1 MDISKAD
8 DIHIGSVP
16 VQSAWLGGRKVWDR
30 TERKIMRSMVCWYDI
45 SRQGCTNE
53 AMAQNPVLKDL
64 SGNGHDMS
72 CYNFA
77 WAGMSGIG
85 GYKIDPSLWSA
96 GDNAQAERNG
106 NRIKV
111 TYEGDQLIALSTK
124 YGEQCVGFKVR
135 FIGFG
140 GKTVSLNIVASDNSR
155 YSYPL
160 LDQNSGDDV
169 TVTIPQ
175 IEEVAFGTSMNAFRF
190 LVSPKAGEGTIEFLP
205 EYPGALVYDGV
216 DDKTTPVPAYPK
228 NTGTAF
234 IVIRQIEGNRS
245 TALYQAKTD
254 EAESPWRNTGVITD
268 LNVCLY
274 GPSSTETRL
283 VYSDEEKYGRNCVVF
298 TWDNALPKMTAE
310 LNGRRVEAAEENLH
324 YSYSFMVDYND
335 GNRPA
340 KGALYKY
347 ILFDRTLTDAEIE
360 WVKANLVAPPG
371 EDYLRLSDG
380 ILLKDG
386 SPLLLK
392 DGSPLALERIEN
404 TD

>member
-64 SGNGHDMS
+64 SGNGNDMT

-77 WAGMSGIG
+77 WSGMSGIG
-85 GYKIDPSLWSA
+85 GYSWDFTNFTNNYTRTASKVVINTDGSVTYNNNVFQKRIEIEPGYVNRGAKVKVTGITGNGSFDFYNGSTVVSVSQDGEYEVDDYASAEGETYMYYGFKRLDGISA
-96 GDNAQAERNG
+96 GVLVE
-106 NRIKV
+106 
-111 TYEGDQLIALSTK
+111 
-124 YGEQCVGFKVR
+124 
-135 FIGFG
+135 
-140 GKTVSLNIVASDNSR
+140 
-155 YSYPL
+155 
-160 LDQNSGDDV
+160 
-169 TVTIPQ
+169 
-175 IEEVAFGTSMNAFRF
+175 IE
-190 LVSPKAGEGTIEFLP
+190 LVPD
-205 EYPGALVYDGV
+205 YPGALVYDGV

-228 NTGTAF
+228 NAGTAF
-234 IVIRQIEGNRS
+234 IVIRQIEGNTN
-245 TALYQAKTD
+245 TALYQANTD
-254 EAESPWRNTGVITD
+254 EAASAWRNTGVIRDTD
-268 LNVCLY
+268 VCLY
-274 GPSSTETRL
+274 GPSSAETNL

-310 LNGRRVEAAEENLH
+310 LNGRRVEVAEENLH
-324 YSYSFMVDYND
+324 YSYSFMIDYNN
-335 GNRPA
+335 GNSVA

-347 ILFDRTLTDAEIE
+347 ILFDRTLTDAEID

-371 EDYLRLSDG
+371 EDYLRLRDG
-380 ILLKDG
+380 ILLEDG

-392 DGSPLALERIEN
+392 DGAPLALKRIED

>member
-53 AMAQNPVLKDL
+53 TMAQNPVLKDL
-64 SGNGHDMS
+64 SGNGNDMT

-77 WAGMSGIG
+77 WSGMSGIG
-85 GYKIDPSLWSA
+85 GYSWDFTNFTNNYTRTASKVVINTDGSVTYNSNVFQKRIEIEPGYVNRGAKVKVTGITGNGSFDFYNGSTVVSVSQDGEYEVDDYASAEGETYMYYGFKRLDGISA
-96 GDNAQAERNG
+96 GVLVE
-106 NRIKV
+106 
-111 TYEGDQLIALSTK
+111 
-124 YGEQCVGFKVR
+124 
-135 FIGFG
+135 
-140 GKTVSLNIVASDNSR
+140 
-155 YSYPL
+155 
-160 LDQNSGDDV
+160 
-169 TVTIPQ
+169 
-175 IEEVAFGTSMNAFRF
+175 IE
-190 LVSPKAGEGTIEFLP
+190 LVPD
-205 EYPGALVYDGV
+205 YPGALVYDGV

-228 NTGTAF
+228 NAGTAF

-254 EAESPWRNTGVITD
+254 EAESPWRNTGVIKD
-268 LNVCLY
+268 LDVCLY

-310 LNGRRVEAAEENLH
+310 LNGRRVEVAEENLH

-347 ILFDRTLTDAEIE
+347 ILFDRTLTDAEID

-371 EDYLRLSDG
+371 EDYLRLRDG
-380 ILLKDG
+380 ILLEDG

-392 DGSPLALERIEN
+392 DGAPLALKRIEN